1 MELKHLFRT
10 YLREHHVNLLG
21 LCSAHSLPYKT
32 VWAWLNGH
40 QKSLRPEIEAVIITI
55 MEEK

>member
-10 YLREHHVNLLG
+10 YLRERHVNLLS
-21 LCSAHSLPYKT
+21 LCNAYGLPYKT
-32 VWAWLNGH
+32 IWAWLNGY
-40 QKSLRPEIEAVIITI
+40 QKKLRPEIEAVIITI